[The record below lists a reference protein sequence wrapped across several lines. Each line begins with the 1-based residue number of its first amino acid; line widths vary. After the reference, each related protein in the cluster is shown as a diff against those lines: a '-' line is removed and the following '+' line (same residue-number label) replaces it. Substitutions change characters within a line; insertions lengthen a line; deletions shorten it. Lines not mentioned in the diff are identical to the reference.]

1 MTQSLKPIQES
12 LNVIEDSLK
21 KDLMEA
27 LHSEIKV
34 LKMEISHELG
44 ISKSKSKLNAKLC
57 EKRRRLEWKKALEK
71 ANGNI
76 SKAARIYCSD

>member
-1 MTQSLKPIQES
+1 MQSMKPIQES

-21 KDLMEA
+21 KDLIET
-27 LHSEIKV
+27 LHGEIKV

-57 EKRRRLEWKKALEK
+57 EKRRRLEWKRALEK
-71 ANGNI
+71 ANGNV
-76 SKAARIYCSD
+76 SKAAHIYCLD